1 MLRCSYGLTAN
12 DQLGGERFLYLD
24 YIDING
30 NEGLKGNPDL
40 VAEKMKKQNYG
51 VDLGLFNE
59 LTVSFDWYKSLC
71 DNMLVSSAG
80 LVPEYQGTALSNYPK
95 TNSGK
100 MENKGFEVQVMYN
113 KQLK

>member
-1 MLRCSYGLTAN
+1 MSNLSWLSNLKLRASYGLTAN

-51 VDLGLFNE
+51 VDL
-59 LTVSFDWYKSLC
+59 V
-71 DNMLVSSAG
+71 
-80 LVPEYQGTALSNYPK
+80 
-95 TNSGK
+95 
-100 MENKGFEVQVMYN
+100 
-113 KQLK
+113 